1 MAAPASPN
9 AKEFHSFITVAGRII
24 KHGTLYF
31 NHDLNFQA
39 YKGVGRGQG
48 NKSALKRCKKTLVSV
63 PFISYTPVCRHFL
76 SHVVLGSWYLPLPL
90 PKTNGR
96 I

>member
-1 MAAPASPN
+1 MT
-9 AKEFHSFITVAGRII
+9 F
-24 KHGTLYF
+24 Y
-31 NHDLNFQA
+31 HDLNFQA

-48 NKSALKRCKKTLVSV
+48 NKSAPKGCKKTPLVSV

-90 PKTNGR
+90 PTNEQKDLTLIDSGVA
-96 I
+96 